1 MRGTRPGIN
10 YVFLVKWIASRGVIE
25 VTWRLSSP
33 ETALYGKVIRIRYAG
48 LVMGYRLFEQ

>member
-48 LVMGYRLFEQ
+48 LVMGYRLLEQ

>member
-25 VTWRLSSP
+25 VTWRL
-33 ETALYGKVIRIRYAG
+33 IIAG
-48 LVMGYRLFEQ
+48 QRFAASDQNSLRLVW